1 MKIKEQAI
9 ELENKV
15 EEQVNGALN
24 RVQDATRKSFF
35 AYLGIWGVA
44 YDGAVGVVDYSK
56 RMFNKAVERG
66 SNVEQSVREEAQG
79 RVANVEDQASE
90 VRDHLK
96 KRWRDSEQEL
106 ESQIEAALNRL
117 ELPSQSSLTALNDKI
132 DRLNDKIDGLLVT
145 EETEIVVAQ
154 PLPDYDKFTAKK
166 IVGMLDKLTIEELV
180 QVKQYE
186 MAHENRVTVLR
197 EVDSL
202 LEEMPIARYD
212 ELTVEEIEP
221 LLATLDVAQ
230 LKVVA
235 EYEAAHE
242 NRVTLL
248 RAIESELENRE
259 TAVA

>member
-1 MKIKEQAI
+1 MKIKEQAV
-9 ELENKV
+9 ELENAV
-15 EEQVNGALN
+15 EEMATDTLT

-35 AYLGIWGVA
+35 AYLGMWGVA
-44 YDGAVGVVDYSK
+44 YDGAVGAVDYSK
-56 RMFNKAVERG
+56 RMFDKAVERG
-66 SNVEQSVREEAQG
+66 SSVEQSVMDEAQG

-90 VRDHLK
+90 VRDRLK
-96 KRWRDSEQEL
+96 KRWRNSEQEL
-106 ESQIEAALNRL
+106 ETQIEAVFNRL
-117 ELPSQSSLTALNDKI
+117 ELPNQSTLAALNEKI
-132 DRLNDKIDGLLVT
+132 DRLNNKIDGLVVT
-145 EETEIVVAQ
+145 AETEVVVTQ

-166 IVGMLDKLTIEELV
+166 IVSLLDKLTIEELV

-197 EVDSL
+197 DVDRL
-202 LEEMPIARYD
+202 LEAMPVARYD

-221 LLATLDVAQ
+221 LLATLDVEQ

-235 EYEAAHE
+235 KYEAAHE

-248 RAIESELENRE
+248 RAIESELETRE

>member
-9 ELENKV
+9 ELENMV
-15 EEQVNGALN
+15 EEKAGGALN

-35 AYLGIWGVA
+35 AYLGMWGVA
-44 YDGAVGVVDYSK
+44 YDGAVGAADYSK
-56 RMFNKAVERG
+56 RMFDKAVERG
-66 SNVEQSVREEAQG
+66 SSVEQSVMDEAQG
-79 RVANVEDQASE
+79 LVANVEDQASE
-90 VRDHLK
+90 VRNRLK
-96 KRWRDSEQEL
+96 KRWQDSEQEL
-106 ESQIEAALNRL
+106 EAQIKAALNRL
-117 ELPSQSSLTALNDKI
+117 ELPSQSTLTALNDKI
-132 DRLNDKIDGLLVT
+132 DRLSNKIDSLLVT
-145 EETEIVVAQ
+145 AETEIVVAQ

-212 ELTVEEIEP
+212 ELTVDEVEP
-221 LLATLDVAQ
+221 LLATLDVEQ

-248 RAIESELENRE
+248 RAIESELETRE